1 MTNTYHLWRTS
12 YIPGKTGPVLP
23 GISDILVG
31 PAATVAEQA
40 CLTDI
45 SPQGRRLDNS
55 MFSELS
61 AMWRIWKYGP
71 TSDII
76 GWCHYC
82 RYFGLI
88 KHPWITLDIRTT
100 CPWNNFLSLKTVS
113 FPMIS
118 TILPTPPQ
126 SQWLEPLTWTSP
138 FIVNGV
144 SGTILKII
152 GNIGSK
158 VIELHPHLAPWIAE
172 QFHSKKLFACLMF
185 ICTRQLF
192 DEFCNLWFTTLTAWL
207 DGRKQLYTGVNTYQ
221 NRTPGFLAERL
232 FTAWINYKQRQAIT
246 VLQLPLVYVEG
257 V

>member
-82 RYFGLI
+82 RYFWFDKTPLDYPGYTYNMSLEQFLELKNSFI
-88 KHPWITLDIRTT
+88 PNDINNLANPTTITVARAFDMDKSIY
-100 CPWNNFLSLKTVS
+100 
-113 FPMIS
+113 
-118 TILPTPPQ
+118 
-126 SQWLEPLTWTSP
+126 SQWSEWHNPQDYWQY
-138 FIVNGV
+138 F
-144 SGTILKII
+144 
-152 GNIGSK
+152 SK

-232 FTAWINYKQRQAIT
+232 FTAWINYKQRQGIT